1 MSNPINEVLNELLKG
16 TDAEGAVIVSS
27 DGLSIAS
34 QLRAGRDEDRIAAM
48 SATILSL
55 GEKFAS
61 ELERG
66 TLDQLYVQGSEGYV
80 LFRGISDLAVLGL
93 IVSNET
99 RLGMLF
105 LQMKN
110 AAEKIEKLL

>member
-1 MSNPINEVLNELLKG
+1 MANPINQVLDELLKG
-16 TDAEGAVIVSS
+16 TDAEGAVIVST

-34 QLRAGRDEDRIAAM
+34 KLRNSEDEDRIAAM

-55 GEKFAS
+55 GEKFATELNRG
-61 ELERG
+61 ELE
-66 TLDQLYVQGSEGYV
+66 QLYIKGDKGYI
-80 LFRGISDLAVLGL
+80 LFKGISDFAVLGL

-110 AAEKIEKLL
+110 AAEKIEGLM

>member
-1 MSNPINEVLNELLKG
+1 MANPINAVLDELLKG
-16 TDAEGAVIVSS
+16 TDAEGAVIVST

-34 QLRAGRDEDRIAAM
+34 ELRASRDEDRIAAM

-66 TLDQLYVQGSEGYV
+66 NLEQLYIKGDNGYI
-80 LFRGISDLAVLGL
+80 LFKGISDFAVLGL

-110 AAEKIEKLL
+110 AAEKIESFM

>member
-1 MSNPINEVLNELLKG
+1 MANPINEILNELIKG

-34 QLRAGRDEDRIAAM
+34 ELRSSRDEDRIAAM

-55 GEKFAS
+55 GEKFSS

-66 TLDQLYVQGSEGYV
+66 VLEQLYIKGTDGYV
-80 LFRGISDLAVLGL
+80 LFKGISDFAVLGL
-93 IVSNET
+93 IVSNDT

-105 LQMKN
+105 LQMKI
-110 AAEKIEKLL
+110 AAEKIEKLM

>member
-1 MSNPINEVLNELLKG
+1 MANPINKVLDELLRG
-16 TDAEGAVIVSS
+16 TDAEGAVIVST

-34 QLRAGRDEDRIAAM
+34 ELRAGRDEDRIAAM
-48 SATILSL
+48 SATILAL
-55 GEKFAS
+55 GEKFAE

-66 TLDQLYVQGSEGYV
+66 NLEQLYIKGEDGYI
-80 LFRGISDLAVLGL
+80 LFKGISDFAVLGL

-105 LQMKN
+105 LQMKI
-110 AAEKIEKLL
+110 AAEKIEAIM

>member
-1 MSNPINEVLNELLKG
+1 MANPINQVLDKLLKD
-16 TDAEGAVIVSS
+16 TDAEGAVIVST

-34 QLRAGRDEDRIAAM
+34 ELRASRDEDRIAAM
-48 SATILSL
+48 AATILSL

-61 ELERG
+61 ELDRG
-66 TLDQLYVQGSEGYV
+66 NLEQLYIKGDVGYI
-80 LFRGISDLAVLGL
+80 LFKGISDFAVLGL
-93 IVSNET
+93 IVSNDT

-110 AAEKIEKLL
+110 AAEEIENLM

>member
-1 MSNPINEVLNELLKG
+1 MANPINEILDELLRG

-34 QLRAGRDEDRIAAM
+34 ELRASRDEDRIAAM

-61 ELERG
+61 ELDRG
-66 TLDQLYVQGSEGYV
+66 TLEQLYIKGENGYV
-80 LFRGISDLAVLGL
+80 LFKGISDFAVLGL
-93 IVSNET
+93 IVSNDT

-105 LQMKN
+105 LQMKI
-110 AAEKIEKLL
+110 AAEKIEKLM

>member
-1 MSNPINEVLNELLKG
+1 MANPINEALDELIRG

-34 QLRAGRDEDRIAAM
+34 ELRTGRDEDRIAAM

-61 ELERG
+61 ELQRG
-66 TLDQLYVQGSEGYV
+66 TLEQLYIKGTDGYV
-80 LFRGISDLAVLGL
+80 LFKGISDFAVLGL
-93 IVSNET
+93 IVSNDT

-105 LQMKN
+105 LQMKI
-110 AAEKIEKLL
+110 AAEKIEKLM